1 MKLIE
6 GLRLAPPKAWQFAD
20 FESGE
25 PAQTESVLTFDL
37 IDPRC
42 YGGFLLHNRFLFH
55 NGVLDTSVTSTHWGV
70 YFVPL
75 PLLPEAVG
83 DTGRVALQAAV
94 ADPSRPSSFTLKAEA
109 AGTESAPQS
118 F

>member
-1 MKLIE
+1 LKLIE
-6 GLRLAPPKAWQFAD
+6 GLRLAPPKAWQSAD
-20 FESGE
+20 LETDE
-25 PAQTESVLTFDL
+25 PAHTESVLTFDL
-37 IDPRC
+37 IDSRR

-75 PLLPEAVG
+75 PLPQEVVG
-83 DTGRVALQAAV
+83 DTRRVTLRTAV
-94 ADPSRPSSFTLKAEA
+94 ADPTRPSSFTLRAEA